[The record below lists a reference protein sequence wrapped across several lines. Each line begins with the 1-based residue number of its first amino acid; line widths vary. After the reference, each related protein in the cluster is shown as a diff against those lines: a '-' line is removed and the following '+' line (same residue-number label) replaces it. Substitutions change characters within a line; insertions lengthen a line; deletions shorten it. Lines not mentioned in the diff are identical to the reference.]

1 MSENMSENMI
11 YIQDYTAKSFVVRG
25 DTRSY
30 REAIKSMGGKWN
42 SSLTDRETGNK
53 FGAWIFWG
61 EKRKS
66 IEEWIATA
74 VPDSKDLDTENK
86 YEVATDITSRG
97 SSNDNSVKKP
107 SLEEKIDRLL
117 GMMTSICRLHDIK
130 LEAEDL
136 KI

>member
-1 MSENMSENMI
+1 MSENKI

-42 SSLTDRETGNK
+42 SSLTDRETGSK

-74 VPDSKDLDTENK
+74 VPDSKDLDAENK
-86 YEVATDITSRG
+86 YDVTDITSRG